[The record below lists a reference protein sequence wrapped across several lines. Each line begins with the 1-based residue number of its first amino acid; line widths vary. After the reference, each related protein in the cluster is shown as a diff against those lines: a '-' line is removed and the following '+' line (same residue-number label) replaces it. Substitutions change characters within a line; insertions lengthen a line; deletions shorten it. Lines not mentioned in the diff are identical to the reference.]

1 MTTTTSKKN
10 EITST
15 LNNKDNSNPSNNKM
29 TSCSIK
35 INFQGA
41 SREVD
46 LPTPA
51 TLSALQAAVS
61 STFKVELA
69 ARSDEDSGGADTDLS
84 FTYKDSDGDDIV
96 FDKDS
101 ELALALRLC
110 PSPLEIC
117 AVNKQKDKKKVRGDT
132 LLRDSRFFNTGS

>member
-132 LLRDSRFFNTGS
+132 LRDSRFFNTGS